1 MLADGYF
8 YDIVNAMRDKHST
21 VFTSDY
27 TTRYS
32 GSVELGS
39 FPVADTT
46 ELMWSLSGAYS
57 ATLDVVAMDHPHG
70 LRFLPVVTLW
80 GRNGAQ
86 VAAVEADKS
95 VIVESGPSEVLE
107 EIHGLLI
114 DVLPEAT
121 RAALEE
127 DGTLKAWV
135 SETCARRELADA
147 GKCVLTADW
156 RVCSVYHEV
165 LRAVQA
171 LVEGV

>member
-1 MLADGYF
+1 
-8 YDIVNAMRDKHST
+8 MRDNHST
-21 VFTSDY
+21 IFTPDY
-27 TTRYS
+27 ATRYS
-32 GSVELGS
+32 SGVKLGS
-39 FPVADTT
+39 PPVADTP
-46 ELMWSLSGAYS
+46 ELIWSLSGAYS
-57 ATLDVVAMDHPHG
+57 ATLDVVAIDHPHG

-80 GRNGAQ
+80 GRDGTQ

-95 VIVESGPSEVLE
+95 VIVESGPLEVLE
-107 EIHGLLI
+107 ETRGLLI
-114 DVLPEAT
+114 DVLPEPA

-165 LRAVQA
+165 LRAVRA

>member
-1 MLADGYF
+1 
-8 YDIVNAMRDKHST
+8 MRDKHST
-21 VFTSDY
+21 VFTPDY

-39 FPVADTT
+39 SPVADTT

-165 LRAVQA
+165 LRAVRA